1 MEIKIIKAR
10 LIEDGRAISVP
21 IGICEEG
28 LNLEA
33 SSPEAAQQQIEAIRA
48 ELLSRVLEKQQDI
61 VKEGAAYT
69 IDFKYTFQ
77 E

>member
-1 MEIKIIKAR
+1 MKVKIIKAR

-21 IGICEEG
+21 IGIEEG

-33 SSPEAAQQQIEAIRA
+33 SSPEEAQQQIEAVRA